1 MLLWLSSVTLLGNKF
16 KHSQVEIL
24 ATGVAVYLDSK
35 LRKLKSQTYQSDS
48 AAKVREKLPA
58 IVQHRENR
66 VWSEGKLPS
75 LAENFSQK
83 RGRTTFPN
91 VRILDDRNS
100 SNQILGLLTSIALQN
115 YLFW

>member
-1 MLLWLSSVTLLGNKF
+1 MG
-16 KHSQVEIL
+16 IL

-58 IVQHRENR
+58 IGENR

-75 LAENFSQK
+75 LAENFAQK